1 MSLKEYLAYRDQRNY
16 RIANGLEDLSDPTK
30 KRKFNEISN
39 EEELDDLLGGQKS
52 KKVNTGKSFLDVGS
66 VSWSMLLSCYFL
78 SLHDDR
84 KTFYMTMESVKEML
98 QVLKIEFKDYVPF
111 ETEPKLLD
119 LNAADDLIRFKD
131 NQFIDIIDQTVQ
143 KDTAEWRFMMTEK
156 GKKRAKALCKSVG
169 ILVGVEID
177 IENPTTNK
185 ITINL
190 YDKEV
195 MPLVDEL
202 YNVDNANN
210 ISKLKDDMDADES
223 T

>member
-1 MSLKEYLAYRDQRNY
+1 
-16 RIANGLEDLSDPTK
+16 
-30 KRKFNEISN
+30 
-39 EEELDDLLGGQKS
+39 
-52 KKVNTGKSFLDVGS
+52 
-66 VSWSMLLSCYFL
+66 
-78 SLHDDR
+78 
-84 KTFYMTMESVKEML
+84 MTMESVKEML